1 MPTIIP
7 IPGSTTPERIVENA
21 GAVELSDQEMKGI
34 EGILN
39 SHQII
44 GDRYHAAGMKMV
56 NG

>member
-21 GAVELSDQEMKGI
+21 GAVELTDREMEEI
-34 EGILN
+34 EQIQN

-44 GDRYHAAGMKMV
+44 GDRYHAAGMKAV